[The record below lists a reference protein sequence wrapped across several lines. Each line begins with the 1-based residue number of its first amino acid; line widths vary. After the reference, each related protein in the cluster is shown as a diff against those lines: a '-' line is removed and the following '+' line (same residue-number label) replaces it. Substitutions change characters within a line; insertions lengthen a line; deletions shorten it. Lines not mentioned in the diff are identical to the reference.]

1 MYDGICRPG
10 QGDWTVSVSIYISS
24 CIYDNTTYLRNICA
38 QKVAVGADKD
48 VWYRCW
54 RLIVLAFCIHS
65 SRGYYECQGSSLNY
79 PPLPIPTVTLQHLH
93 WLELQLQGA
102 LIFPEPMTPFTL
114 PLSIF
119 FFFFIFDVDI
129 SPEFSTGS
137 KYVWSWLWY
146 IDILINCRKCN
157 IFGYFLL
164 VFLVHVVNIFSV
176 TSKVYNKL
184 RYQTDNCSG
193 DEKLCCNVSF
203 SP

>member
-1 MYDGICRPG
+1 MLALNCSCFLYTFLTWLQWVEGIM
-10 QGDWTVSVSIYISS
+10 VS
-24 CIYDNTTYLRNICA
+24 
-38 QKVAVGADKD
+38 
-48 VWYRCW
+48 
-54 RLIVLAFCIHS
+54 
-65 SRGYYECQGSSLNY
+65 GSSLNY

-102 LIFPEPMTPFTL
+102 LIFPEPVTPFTL

-146 IDILINCRKCN
+146 IDILINCMKCN

-164 VFLVHVVNIFSV
+164 VFLVHVVNIYLLLPRYT
-176 TSKVYNKL
+176 TSYAIRQIIVVATKNFVAMFLSHHN
-184 RYQTDNCSG
+184 TP
-193 DEKLCCNVSF
+193 SF
-203 SP
+203 LFDGKFILMTLGLHIQHLM